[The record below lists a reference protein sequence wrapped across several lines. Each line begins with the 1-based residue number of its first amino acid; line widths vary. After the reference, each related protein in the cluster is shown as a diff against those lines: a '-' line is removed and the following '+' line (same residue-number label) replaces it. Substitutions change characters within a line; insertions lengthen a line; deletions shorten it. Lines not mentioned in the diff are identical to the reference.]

1 MDCDH
6 IHSDF
11 GELFART
18 LLDELAKVWPQSFHQ
33 NFSLFVGLDF
43 RDDTWKALAG
53 SFSLLL
59 LVVLEM
65 VKYGFLLE
73 VTLEVLLLVDLED
86 QFSVNAFVDVLLELH
101 IEHGPLGRILFIT
114 INNDILV
121 QIDEL
126 LTAGLFRGALA
137 VRVVGAGLLG
147 ALIFLFIFHLIFGL
161 SKLKYRIIIILI
173 PIYCS

>member
-1 MDCDH
+1 MNCDH
-6 IHSDF
+6 IHSDL

-18 LLDELAKVWPQSFHQ
+18 LLDELTEVWPQCFHQ
-33 NFSLFVGLDF
+33 NFSLFICLNF
-43 RDDTWKALAG
+43 RNNTWEPLTS

-65 VKYGFLLE
+65 VENRFLLE

-86 QFSVNAFVDVLLELH
+86 QFSVNPLVDVLLELH

-114 INNDILV
+114 VNNDILV

-137 VRVVGAGLLG
+137 VRVVGAGLYG
-147 ALIFLFIFHLIFGL
+147 ALIFFFATFHLIFGL
-161 SKLKYRIIIILI
+161 S
-173 PIYCS
+173 